1 MALTDDNLNSSSR
14 TSPPCSW
21 RCCVA
26 SGRVSK
32 RCTFPSFTTT
42 QRRITQRGRSTS
54 SAELLHR
61 RSVSGILFSFV
72 LGLAVVLSAPVDAWL
87 SWSPEGDRFVYPN
100 YPLGNMFVVNAYTEQ
115 SVLLGPGVRPDWS
128 PVDDRIIYQ
137 HIGEVFIVQPDGSN
151 LRRIADTDGGLL
163 LGWSPDGTQYALSK
177 SSERYVEEYETLW
190 DIFSIFIRDI
200 NGEDVREIVLGY
212 HDYGVGNWGPLGIT
226 VYSVQGWTPR
236 MSERTSACILDPE
249 SENKSGRSCSGSV
262 DWTLD
267 GRSACS
273 WYGYFV
279 GDWGEYT
286 GWISAENENGEK
298 IRVVDGLLSLSGL
311 SWSPDGKS
319 LAFDL
324 ELSDG
329 TRELFIAE
337 GERLETVRQI
347 TFDEQWNTRPEWS
360 PNEDV
365 IVYQHRTGP
374 RITGYSLRFIS
385 PNEPTNVRLRS
396 WGDIKR
402 QGE

>member
-1 MALTDDNLNSSSR
+1 
-14 TSPPCSW
+14 
-21 RCCVA
+21 
-26 SGRVSK
+26 
-32 RCTFPSFTTT
+32 
-42 QRRITQRGRSTS
+42 
-54 SAELLHR
+54 
-61 RSVSGILFSFV
+61 
-72 LGLAVVLSAPVDAWL
+72 
-87 SWSPEGDRFVYPN
+87 
-100 YPLGNMFVVNAYTEQ
+100 MFVVNAYTEQ
-115 SVLLGPGVRPDWS
+115 SVLLGPGIRPDWS

-137 HIGEVFIVQPDGSN
+137 HLGEVFIVQPDGSN

-236 MSERTSACILDPE
+236 MSERTSAFISNPE
-249 SENKSGRSCSGSV
+249 SESRIHGSGKSCSSPV

-267 GRSACS
+267 GRYACS
-273 WYGYFV
+273 WYGNFV
-279 GDWGEYT
+279 GEYT
-286 GWISAENENGEK
+286 GWIYAKNENGES
-298 IRVVDGLLSLSGL
+298 IRVADGLLSLSGL
-311 SWSPDGKS
+311 AWSPDGKS

-337 GERLETVRQI
+337 GEGLKTVRQI
-347 TFDEQWNTRPEWS
+347 TFDGQWNSRPEWS
-360 PNEDV
+360 PAGDA

-374 RITGYSLRFIS
+374 RIPGYSLRFIS
-385 PNEPTNVRLRS
+385 PNKPTNVRLRS
-396 WGDIKR
+396 WGEIKR
-402 QGE
+402 KGE